1 MKKLKDSYISI
12 GIICFIALLNF
23 SCSKFLEVDTPV
35 GEISSSNLFNSESAT
50 EAAVVGLY
58 SQSMTYN
65 NFFLN
70 GGMSLYAG
78 LSADEFY
85 NTSPNP
91 NFDPYRLNALNSSD
105 NILSNNLYRFGYAY
119 IYQANLILENLQQ
132 AKISESN
139 KMRYSGEMLFMRSL
153 CYFYLVNLWGDVP
166 LILST
171 DSEINRVATRTNKQD
186 IYTQIITDLKQ
197 AEAQLVNIP
206 PDEEKTR
213 ADVYSVKLL
222 LARVYLYLKDYQNA
236 FIKAD
241 EVIKSGKYSIEQEPT
256 NAFLSSSKETILQFR
271 PINAIFNTAE
281 GFTFLPVSATA
292 RPQFS
297 LYEAFIHTFENGDE
311 RLSKWAAK
319 RTVGTTSYYFPS
331 KYKVRTNA
339 TKSEYNIVFRLA
351 EAYLIRSESAHKT
364 NRQTQAINDL
374 NVVRKRA
381 ALTDLPLNLDQGSFE
396 AALMNERA
404 HELFAEWGHRWF
416 DLKRWN
422 KCSSILA
429 PIKPNWNTSKELF
442 PIPNYEIM
450 KNPKMTQND
459 GYNN

>member
-1 MKKLKDSYISI
+1 MKKLQDSYISI
-12 GIICFIALLNF
+12 GIFCLIALLNC

-35 GEISSSNLFNSESAT
+35 GEISSPNLFNSESST

-105 NILSNNLYRFGYAY
+105 NVLSNNLYRFGYAY

-132 AKISESN
+132 AKISEGN

-166 LILST
+166 LILNT
-171 DSEINRVATRTNKQD
+171 DSEINRLASRTSKQD
-186 IYTQIITDLKQ
+186 IYSQIITDLKQ
-197 AEAQLVNIP
+197 AEAQLQNIP
-206 PDEEKTR
+206 ADEEKIR

-241 EVIKSGKYSIEQEPT
+241 ELIKSGKYAIEQDPT
-256 NAFLSSSKETILQFR
+256 NVFKSSSTETILQFR
-271 PINAIFNTAE
+271 PTNAIFNTAE
-281 GFTFLPVSATA
+281 GFTFLPASPTV

-297 LYEAFIHTFENGDE
+297 LYEAFIQTFENGDD
-311 RLSKWAAK
+311 RLSKWSSK
-319 RTVGTTSYYFPS
+319 RTVGTTGYYFPN

-339 TKSEYNIVFRLA
+339 TKTEYNIVLRLA
-351 EAYLIRSESAHKT
+351 EAYLIRSESAYNT

-374 NVVRKRA
+374 IILRKRA
-381 ALTDLPLNLDQGSFE
+381 ALADLPLNLDKEGYE
-396 AALMNERA
+396 AALMKERA
-404 HELFAEWGHRWF
+404 HELFAEWGHRWL

-422 KCSSILA
+422 KCSSVLA
-429 PIKPNWNTSKELF
+429 PIKPDWNASKELF